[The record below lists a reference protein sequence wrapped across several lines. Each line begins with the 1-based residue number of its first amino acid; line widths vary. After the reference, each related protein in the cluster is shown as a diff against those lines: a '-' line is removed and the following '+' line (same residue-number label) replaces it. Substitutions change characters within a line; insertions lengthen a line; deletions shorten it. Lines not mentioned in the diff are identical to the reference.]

1 MVAEAGLRGR
11 LAQVRAAEP
20 TVRGRLRR
28 AVVLLWRLT
37 VHTTKICLRY
47 RVTGLAAE
55 AGFFALLS
63 LPPLVLG
70 LVGAIGFVGQQMGTE
85 VVADLRS
92 QLRNLTLTFLTAD
105 SVSSVILPTFDR
117 VVGAGRAD
125 IVSIGF
131 LLSLWSGSRVLN
143 VYVDTISMMYGM
155 GGHRGII
162 RTRALSFSLYVAGLI
177 VGVVVI
183 PLVLIGPGI
192 LATVL
197 NSQDLDV
204 LALLSQFLYWPT
216 VSVAALAALAT
227 LYHVAT
233 PVRSPWRRDLPGAA
247 LALFIWVI
255 ASFVLRWVIG
265 HSVGGTSI
273 YGPLATP
280 IVVLIWLYFLAIAVL
295 IGAALNAAIDE
306 RYPTAARILAREA
319 RETHGGAV
327 AVPLT
332 PNLAELKDS
341 PAVGWPGDESPP
353 PPSSSPSP

>member
-1 MVAEAGLRGR
+1 
-11 LAQVRAAEP
+11 
-20 TVRGRLRR
+20 
-28 AVVLLWRLT
+28 
-37 VHTTKICLRY
+37 
-47 RVTGLAAE
+47 
-55 AGFFALLS
+55 
-63 LPPLVLG
+63 
-70 LVGAIGFVGQQMGTE
+70 
-85 VVADLRS
+85 
-92 QLRNLTLTFLTAD
+92 
-105 SVSSVILPTFDR
+105 
-117 VVGAGRAD
+117 
-125 IVSIGF
+125 
-131 LLSLWSGSRVLN
+131 
-143 VYVDTISMMYGM
+143 MYGM

-192 LATVL
+192 LASVL

-216 VSVAALAALAT
+216 VSIAALAALAT

-247 LALFIWVI
+247 LALVIWVI

-319 RETHGGAV
+319 REAHGGSV

-341 PAVGWPGDESPP
+341 PPVSAPERIVD
-353 PPSSSPSP
+353 